1 MECYLDNSATTK
13 CLPEVVKVV
22 ADCMTENYGNPS
34 SMHRKGVEAEK
45 IMRTS
50 KEIIAATLK
59 ADAKEIYFT
68 SGGTESDNWAVLQA
82 ARAAKRDGM
91 HIITTKIEH
100 AAILNPM
107 KQLEKE
113 GFEVTYLGC
122 DEYGRI
128 SVDELKAAI
137 RKDTVLVSVMGVNNE
152 IGTVEPIAEIG
163 ECIRKCNPKTLF
175 HVDAVQ
181 MYSKLPIYPKRMKI
195 DMLSVSGHKIHGPK
209 GIGILYIS
217 DRVKI
222 TPLILGGGQQKG
234 MRSGTDNVPG
244 IAGFAKAAEILSAGM
259 EEDTAKMA
267 GLRDLFLNEVTKL
280 DGITVNGP
288 AKLRVAGF
296 KPADDASETVRNG
309 IEGENTG
316 RDFDI
321 PAAPHIASI
330 SVEGVRAEV
339 LLHALEDKGIYV
351 SAGSACASNKPA
363 VSETLKAIGVKK
375 ELLDSTIRFS
385 FSIFTTEEEI
395 RYAVESLGEI
405 LETLRRFTRR

>member
-13 CLPEVVKVV
+13 CLPEVVEAVTN
-22 ADCMTENYGNPS
+22 CMIENYGNPS
-34 SMHRKGVEAEK
+34 SMHLKGVEAEK
-45 IMRTS
+45 IMRS
-50 KEIIAATLK
+50 AKETIAKTLK
-59 ADAKEIYFT
+59 VDAKEIFFT
-68 SGGTESDNWAVLQA
+68 SGGTESDNWAVLQS

-91 HIITTKIEH
+91 HVITTKIEH

-113 GFEVTYLGC
+113 GFEVTYLGT

-128 SVDELKAAI
+128 SLEELKNAI
-137 RKDTVLVSVMGVNNE
+137 RPDTVLVSVMGVNNE
-152 IGTVEPIAEIG
+152 IGTVEPVAEIG
-163 ECIRKCNPKTLF
+163 ELIKKCNPKTLF
-175 HVDAVQ
+175 HVDGVQ
-181 MYSKLPIYPKRMKI
+181 MYGKLPIYPKRMKI

-217 DRVKI
+217 EKVKI

-244 IAGFAKAAEILSAGM
+244 IAGFAKAAEILCANM
-259 EEDTAKMA
+259 EEDAAKMA
-267 GLRDLFLNEVTKL
+267 ELRDLFLTEVTKL
-280 DGITVNGP
+280 DGVTANGP
-288 AKLRVAGF
+288 AKCRISATTGNE
-296 KPADDASETVRNG
+296 KTETANAETEAES
-309 IEGENTG
+309 IQ
-316 RDFDI
+316 DDI

-339 LLHALEDKGIYV
+339 LLHALEEKGVYV

-363 VSETLKAIGVKK
+363 ISETLKAIGLKK

-385 FSIFTTEEEI
+385 LSIFTTEEEI
-395 RYAVESLGEI
+395 RFAVASVAEI
-405 LETLRRFTRR
+405 LDMLRKYTRR

>member
-13 CLPEVVKVV
+13 CLPEVVEAVTN
-22 ADCMTENYGNPS
+22 CMTENYGNPS
-34 SMHRKGVEAEK
+34 SMHLKGVEAEK
-45 IMRTS
+45 IMRS
-50 KEIIAATLK
+50 AKETIAKTLK
-59 ADAKEIYFT
+59 VDAKEIFFT
-68 SGGTESDNWAVLQA
+68 SGGTESDNWAVLQS

-91 HIITTKIEH
+91 HVITTKIEH

-113 GFEVTYLGC
+113 GFEVTYLGT

-128 SVDELKAAI
+128 SLEELKNAI
-137 RKDTVLVSVMGVNNE
+137 RPDTVLVSVMGVNNE
-152 IGTVEPIAEIG
+152 IGTVEPVAEAG
-163 ECIRKCNPKTLF
+163 ELIKKCNPKTLF
-175 HVDAVQ
+175 HVDGVQ
-181 MYSKLPIYPKRMKI
+181 MYGKLPIYPKRMKI

-217 DRVKI
+217 EKVKI

-244 IAGFAKAAEILSAGM
+244 IAGFAKAAEILCANM
-259 EEDTAKMA
+259 EEDAEKMSA
-267 GLRDLFLNEVTKL
+267 LRDLFLTEVTKL
-280 DGITVNGP
+280 EGVTANGP
-288 AKLRVAGF
+288 AKCRITAITENANAENSNTETA
-296 KPADDASETVRNG
+296 ADSKV
-309 IEGENTG
+309 
-316 RDFDI
+316 I

-339 LLHALEDKGIYV
+339 LLHALEEKGVYV

-363 VSETLKAIGVKK
+363 ISETLKAIGLKK

-385 FSIFTTEEEI
+385 LSIFTTEEEI
-395 RYAVESLGEI
+395 RFAVASVSEI
-405 LETLRRFTRR
+405 LDMLRKYTRR

>member
-13 CLPEVVKVV
+13 CLLEVVEAVTN
-22 ADCMTENYGNPS
+22 CMTENYGNPS
-34 SMHRKGVEAEK
+34 SMHLKGVEAEK
-45 IMRTS
+45 IMRS
-50 KEIIAATLK
+50 AKETIAKTLK
-59 ADAKEIYFT
+59 VDSKEIYFT
-68 SGGTESDNWAVLQA
+68 SGGTESDNWAVLQS

-91 HIITTKIEH
+91 HVITTKIEH

-113 GFEVTYLGC
+113 GFEVTYLGT

-128 SVDELKAAI
+128 SLEELKNAI
-137 RKDTVLVSVMGVNNE
+137 RPDTVLVSVMGVNNE
-152 IGTVEPIAEIG
+152 IGTVEPVAEIG
-163 ECIRKCNPKTLF
+163 ELIKKCNPKTLF
-175 HVDAVQ
+175 HVDGVQ
-181 MYSKLPIYPKRMKI
+181 MYGKLPIYPKRMKI

-217 DRVKI
+217 EKVKI

-244 IAGFAKAAEILSAGM
+244 IAGFAKAAEILCANM
-259 EEDTAKMA
+259 EEDAAKMA
-267 GLRDLFLNEVTKL
+267 ELRDLFLTEVTKL
-280 DGITVNGP
+280 DGVTANGP
-288 AKLRVAGF
+288 AKCRISAITGNE
-296 KPADDASETVRNG
+296 KTETANAETEAES
-309 IEGENTG
+309 IQ
-316 RDFDI
+316 DDI

-339 LLHALEDKGIYV
+339 LLHALEEKGVYV

-363 VSETLKAIGVKK
+363 ISETLKAIGLKK

-385 FSIFTTEEEI
+385 LSIFTTEEEI
-395 RYAVESLGEI
+395 RFAVASVAEI
-405 LETLRRFTRR
+405 LDMLRKYTRR

>member
-13 CLPEVVKVV
+13 CLPEVVEAVTN
-22 ADCMTENYGNPS
+22 CMTENYGNPS
-34 SMHRKGVEAEK
+34 SMHLKGMEAEK
-45 IMRTS
+45 IMRS
-50 KEIIAATLK
+50 AKETIAKTLK
-59 ADAKEIYFT
+59 VDAKEIFFT
-68 SGGTESDNWAVLQA
+68 SGGTESDNWAVLQS

-91 HIITTKIEH
+91 HVITTKIEH

-113 GFEVTYLGC
+113 GFEVTYLGT

-128 SVDELKAAI
+128 SLEELKNAI
-137 RKDTVLVSVMGVNNE
+137 RPDTVLVSVMGVNNE
-152 IGTVEPIAEIG
+152 IGTVEPVAEAG
-163 ECIRKCNPKTLF
+163 ELIKKCTSKTLF
-175 HVDAVQ
+175 HVDGVQ
-181 MYSKLPIYPKRMKI
+181 MYGKLPIYPKRMKI

-217 DRVKI
+217 EKVKI

-244 IAGFAKAAEILSAGM
+244 IAGFEKAAEILCANM
-259 EEDTAKMA
+259 EEDAAKMSE
-267 GLRDLFLNEVTKL
+267 LRDLFLTEVTKL
-280 DGITVNGP
+280 EGVTANGP
-288 AKLRVAGF
+288 ALV
-296 KPADDASETVRNG
+296 P
-309 IEGENTG
+309 
-316 RDFDI
+316 DI

-339 LLHALEDKGIYV
+339 LLHALEEKGVYV

-363 VSETLKAIGVKK
+363 ISETLKAIGLKK

-385 FSIFTTEEEI
+385 LSIFTTEEEI
-395 RYAVESLGEI
+395 RYAVASVSEI
-405 LETLRRFTRR
+405 LDTLRKYTRR

>member
-13 CLPEVVKVV
+13 CLPEVVEAVTN
-22 ADCMTENYGNPS
+22 CMIENYGNPS
-34 SMHRKGVEAEK
+34 SMHLKGVEAEK
-45 IMRTS
+45 IMRS
-50 KEIIAATLK
+50 AKETIAKTLK
-59 ADAKEIYFT
+59 VDAKEIFFT
-68 SGGTESDNWAVLQA
+68 SGGTESDNWAVLQS

-91 HIITTKIEH
+91 HVITTKIEH

-113 GFEVTYLGC
+113 GFEVTYLGT

-128 SVDELKAAI
+128 SLEELKNAI
-137 RKDTVLVSVMGVNNE
+137 RPDTVLVSVMGVNNE
-152 IGTVEPIAEIG
+152 IGTVEPVAEAG
-163 ECIRKCNPKTLF
+163 ELIKKCNPKTLF
-175 HVDAVQ
+175 HVDGVQ
-181 MYSKLPIYPKRMKI
+181 MYGKLPIYPKRMKI

-217 DRVKI
+217 EKVKI

-244 IAGFAKAAEILSAGM
+244 IAGFTKAAEILCANM
-259 EEDTAKMA
+259 EEDAAKMA
-267 GLRDLFLNEVTKL
+267 ELRDLFLTEVTKL
-280 DGITVNGP
+280 DGVTANGP
-288 AKLRVAGF
+288 AKCRISVTTGNE
-296 KPADDASETVRNG
+296 KTETANAETEAES
-309 IEGENTG
+309 IQ
-316 RDFDI
+316 DDI

-339 LLHALEDKGIYV
+339 LLHALEEKGVYV

-363 VSETLKAIGVKK
+363 ISETLKAIGLKK

-385 FSIFTTEEEI
+385 LSIFTTEEEI
-395 RYAVESLGEI
+395 RYAVASVSEI
-405 LETLRRFTRR
+405 LDMLRKYTRR

>member
-13 CLPEVVKVV
+13 CLPEVVEAVTN
-22 ADCMTENYGNPS
+22 CMTENYGNPS
-34 SMHRKGVEAEK
+34 SMHLKGMEAEK
-45 IMRTS
+45 IMRS
-50 KEIIAATLK
+50 AKETIAKTLK
-59 ADAKEIYFT
+59 VDAKEIFFT
-68 SGGTESDNWAVLQA
+68 SGGTESDNWAVLQS

-91 HIITTKIEH
+91 HVITTKIEH

-113 GFEVTYLGC
+113 GFEVTYLGT

-128 SVDELKAAI
+128 SLEELKNAI
-137 RKDTVLVSVMGVNNE
+137 RPDTVLVSVMGVNNE
-152 IGTVEPIAEIG
+152 IGTVEPVAEAG
-163 ECIRKCNPKTLF
+163 ELIKKCNSKTLF
-175 HVDAVQ
+175 HVDGVQ
-181 MYSKLPIYPKRMKI
+181 MYGKLPIYPKRMKI

-217 DRVKI
+217 EKVKI

-244 IAGFAKAAEILSAGM
+244 IAGFEKAAEILCANM
-259 EEDTAKMA
+259 EEDAAKMSE
-267 GLRDLFLNEVTKL
+267 LRDLFLTEVTKL
-280 DGITVNGP
+280 EGVTANGP
-288 AKLRVAGF
+288 ALV
-296 KPADDASETVRNG
+296 P
-309 IEGENTG
+309 
-316 RDFDI
+316 DI

-339 LLHALEDKGIYV
+339 LLHALEEKGVYV

-363 VSETLKAIGVKK
+363 ISETLKAIGLKK

-385 FSIFTTEEEI
+385 LSIFTTEEEI
-395 RYAVESLGEI
+395 RYAVASVSEI
-405 LETLRRFTRR
+405 LDTLRKYTRR

>member
-13 CLPEVVKVV
+13 CLPEVVEAVTN
-22 ADCMTENYGNPS
+22 CMTENYGNPS
-34 SMHRKGVEAEK
+34 SMHLKGMEAEK
-45 IMRTS
+45 IMRS
-50 KEIIAATLK
+50 AKETIAKTLK
-59 ADAKEIYFT
+59 VDAKEIFFT
-68 SGGTESDNWAVLQA
+68 SGGTESDNWAVLQS

-91 HIITTKIEH
+91 HVITTKIEH

-113 GFEVTYLGC
+113 GFEVTYLGT

-128 SVDELKAAI
+128 SLEELKNAI
-137 RKDTVLVSVMGVNNE
+137 RPDTVLVSMMGVNNE
-152 IGTVEPIAEIG
+152 IGTVEPIAEAG
-163 ECIRKCNPKTLF
+163 
-175 HVDAVQ
+175 HVDGVQ
-181 MYSKLPIYPKRMKI
+181 MYGKLPIYPKRMKI

-217 DRVKI
+217 EKVKI

-244 IAGFAKAAEILSAGM
+244 IAGFEKAAEILCANM
-259 EEDTAKMA
+259 EEDAAKMSE
-267 GLRDLFLNEVTKL
+267 LRDLFLTEVTKL
-280 DGITVNGP
+280 EGVTANGP
-288 AKLRVAGF
+288 ALV
-296 KPADDASETVRNG
+296 P
-309 IEGENTG
+309 
-316 RDFDI
+316 DI

-339 LLHALEDKGIYV
+339 LLHALEEKGVYV

-363 VSETLKAIGVKK
+363 ISETLKAIGLKK

-385 FSIFTTEEEI
+385 LSIFTTEEEI
-395 RYAVESLGEI
+395 RYAVASVSEI
-405 LETLRRFTRR
+405 LDTLRKYTRR

>member
-13 CLPEVVKVV
+13 CLPEVVEAVTN
-22 ADCMTENYGNPS
+22 CMTANYGNPS
-34 SMHRKGVEAEK
+34 SMHLKGVEAEK
-45 IMRTS
+45 IMRS
-50 KEIIAATLK
+50 AKETIAKTLK
-59 ADAKEIYFT
+59 VDAKEIFFT
-68 SGGTESDNWAVLQA
+68 SGGTESDNWAVLQS

-91 HIITTKIEH
+91 HVITTKIEH

-113 GFEVTYLGC
+113 GFEVTYLGT

-128 SVDELKAAI
+128 SLEELKNAI
-137 RKDTVLVSVMGVNNE
+137 RPDTVLVSVMGVNNE
-152 IGTVEPIAEIG
+152 IGTVEPVAEAG
-163 ECIRKCNPKTLF
+163 ELIKKCNSKTLF
-175 HVDAVQ
+175 HVDGVQ
-181 MYSKLPIYPKRMKI
+181 MYGKLPIYPKRMKI

-217 DRVKI
+217 EKVKI

-244 IAGFAKAAEILSAGM
+244 IAGFEKAAEILCANM
-259 EEDTAKMA
+259 EEDAAKMSE
-267 GLRDLFLNEVTKL
+267 LRDLFLTEVTKL
-280 DGITVNGP
+280 EGVTANGP
-288 AKLRVAGF
+288 ALV
-296 KPADDASETVRNG
+296 P
-309 IEGENTG
+309 
-316 RDFDI
+316 DI

-339 LLHALEDKGIYV
+339 LLHALEEKGVYV

-363 VSETLKAIGVKK
+363 ISETLKAIGLKK

-385 FSIFTTEEEI
+385 LSIFTTEEEI
-395 RYAVESLGEI
+395 RYAVASVSEI
-405 LETLRRFTRR
+405 LDTLRKYTRR